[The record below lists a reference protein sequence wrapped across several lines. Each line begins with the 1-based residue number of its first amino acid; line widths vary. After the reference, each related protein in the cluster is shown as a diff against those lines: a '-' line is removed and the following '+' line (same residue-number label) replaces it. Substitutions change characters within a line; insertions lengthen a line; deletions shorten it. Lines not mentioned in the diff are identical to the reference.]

1 MSSQEENI
9 VWKGRSHQI
18 VNFWP
23 LVISLGVIIAILW
36 VAFGTDLPSWLA
48 VLAIIPLAY
57 GGWLYLGTKLMVFE
71 FTSER
76 IRIYEGI
83 LNQEI
88 NEVELY
94 RVKDTRLEKPFWL
107 RIFGLSN
114 IVLQTSDRTLHEVNI
129 RAVCHGAEIREKLR
143 KQVELLRDKKRVREV
158 DFEGG
163 GGDGN
168 EMEFEGDLM

>member
-1 MSSQEENI
+1 MLLEEENV

-23 LVISLGVIIAILW
+23 LMTSLLMVVLILLGAYAW
-36 VAFGTDLPSWLA
+36 AGWLA
-48 VLAIIPLAY
+48 WLAIVPLLY
-57 GGWLYLGTKLMVFE
+57 GGWLFLGTKLMVYE

-76 IRIYEGI
+76 MRIYEGI

-107 RIFGLSN
+107 RLFGLSN
-114 IVLQTSDRTLHEVNI
+114 IVLQTSDRSLPEVNI
-129 RAVCHGAEIREKLR
+129 RAVRNGAEIREKLR
-143 KQVELLRDKKRVREV
+143 KQVETLRDKKRVREV

-163 GGDGN
+163 DDV
-168 EMEFEGDLM
+168 EFEGEML

>member
-1 MSSQEENI
+1 MPSQEENV

-23 LVISLGVIIAILW
+23 LVLCVVLTIALLAG
-36 VAFGTDLPSWLA
+36 AFSWTPWL
-48 VLAIIPLAY
+48 LIPALVPVFY
-57 GGWLYLGTKLMVFE
+57 GIWLVLGTKLMVFE

-76 IRIYEGI
+76 MRIYEGV
-83 LNQEI
+83 LSQNI

-94 RVKDTRLEKPFWL
+94 RVKDTRIEKPFWL

-114 IVLQTSDRTLHEVNI
+114 IVLQTSDRSLPEIHI
-129 RAVCHGAEIREKLR
+129 RAVREVIEIREKLR

-163 GGDGN
+163 SVD
-168 EMEFEGDLM
+168 ERDLDGDLL

>member
-1 MSSQEENI
+1 MSTEEENV

-23 LVISLGVIIAILW
+23 LPTSLLIAIVILW
-36 VAFGTDLPSWLA
+36 VAFGTDLPNWLGF
-48 VLAIIPLAY
+48 LALVPLAY
-57 GGWLYLGTKLMVFE
+57 AGWLFLGTKLMVYE

-76 IRIYEGI
+76 MRIYEGI
-83 LNQEI
+83 LNQDI

-107 RIFGLSN
+107 RVFGLSN
-114 IVLQTSDRTLHEVNI
+114 IVLTTSDRSLPTIDI
-129 RAVCHGAEIREKLR
+129 RAVRNGVEIREKLR

-163 GGDGN
+163 DSDD
-168 EMEFEGDLM
+168 MDLDGDLM

>member
-1 MSSQEENI
+1 MPSQEENV

-23 LVISLGVIIAILW
+23 LVLSLLVMIAIMIG
-36 VAFGTDLPSWLA
+36 AFYSTAWLA
-48 VLAIIPLAY
+48 LLALVPFVY
-57 GGWLYLGTKLMVFE
+57 GGWLWLGTKLMVFE

-76 IRIYEGI
+76 MRIYEGI

-107 RIFGLSN
+107 RLFGLSN
-114 IVLQTSDRTLHEVNI
+114 IVLQTSDRSLPEVHI
-129 RAVCHGAEIREKLR
+129 RAVRHGAEIREKLR
-143 KQVELLRDKKRVREV
+143 KQVEILRDKKRVREV
-158 DFEGG
+158 DFEGN
-163 GGDGN
+163 GDD
-168 EMEFEGDLM
+168 MEFEGEM

>member
-1 MSSQEENI
+1 MTSEENV

-23 LVISLGVIIAILW
+23 LLASLAVFILFVVCAYNW
-36 VAFGTDLPSWLA
+36 SIWWLLGALFPLGYGSWL
-48 VLAIIPLAY
+48 
-57 GGWLYLGTKLMVFE
+57 WLGTRLKIFE

-76 IRIYEGI
+76 MRIYEGI

-94 RVKDTRLEKPFWL
+94 RVKDTKLLKPFWL
-107 RIFGLSN
+107 RVFGLST
-114 IVLQTSDRTLHEVNI
+114 IVLETSDRSCPTVEI
-129 RAVCHGAEIREKLR
+129 SAVRNGTEIREQLR
-143 KQVELLRDKKRVREV
+143 KQVEVLRDKKRVREV

-163 GGDGN
+163 GEHGDD
-168 EMEFEGDLM
+168 MDDLDGDLI

>member
-1 MSSQEENI
+1 MTEEENV

-23 LVISLGVIIAILW
+23 LVMAFLVALVILW
-36 VAFGTDLPSWLA
+36 GTFGTSLPAWVALLALVPFFYATWL
-48 VLAIIPLAY
+48 L
-57 GGWLYLGTKLMVFE
+57 LGTRLMVFE

-76 IRIYEGI
+76 MRIYEGI

-114 IVLQTSDRTLHEVNI
+114 IILTTSDRSLPTIEI
-129 RAVCHGAEIREKLR
+129 RAVRRGIEIREKLR

-163 GGDGN
+163 DSDDL
-168 EMEFEGDLM
+168 EFEGELM

>member
-1 MSSQEENI
+1 MSTEEENV

-18 VNFWP
+18 VNLWP
-23 LVISLGVIIAILW
+23 LVAALLLTLAILW
-36 VAFGTDLPSWLA
+36 IVLGTNLPMWVGLLA
-48 VLAIIPLAY
+48 LVPLAY
-57 GGWLYLGTKLMVFE
+57 GCWLYLGTKLMVYE

-76 IRIYEGI
+76 LRIYEGV

-107 RIFGLSN
+107 RLFGLSN
-114 IVLQTSDRTLHEVNI
+114 IILTTSDRSLPLIEI
-129 RAVCHGAEIREKLR
+129 LAVPDGVEIREKFR
-143 KQVELLRDKKRVREV
+143 KQVEMLRDKKRVREV

-163 GGDGN
+163 DN
-168 EMEFEGDLM
+168 DNLEFEDETR

>member
-1 MSSQEENI
+1 MASGEEKI

-23 LVISLGVIIAILW
+23 SAASALLLILILIGALTWRGW
-36 VAFGTDLPSWLA
+36 VAWGMFA
-48 VLAIIPLAY
+48 PLSY
-57 GGWLYLGTKLMVFE
+57 GAWLYLGTKLKVFE
-71 FTSER
+71 LTSER

-83 LNQEI
+83 LNQKI

-114 IVLQTSDRTLHEVNI
+114 IIMQTSDRSLPEVSI
-129 RAVCHGAEIREKLR
+129 LAVRGGVEIREKLR
-143 KQVELLRDKKRVREV
+143 KQVEILRDQKRVREV
-158 DFEGG
+158 DFDGADG
-163 GGDGN
+163 IDRGD
-168 EMEFEGDLM
+168 FDGDAV

>member
-1 MSSQEENI
+1 MSTEEENV

-23 LVISLGVIIAILW
+23 LLGALLVALLIFW
-36 VAFGTDLPSWLA
+36 VAFGTDLPGWLGF
-48 VLAIIPLAY
+48 LALVPLVYAA
-57 GGWLYLGTKLMVFE
+57 WLYLGTKLMVYE

-76 IRIYEGI
+76 MRIYEGI

-94 RVKDTRLEKPFWL
+94 RVKDTRLEKPFWFRVL
-107 RIFGLSN
+107 GLSN
-114 IVLQTSDRTLHEVNI
+114 IVLTTSDRSLPTI
-129 RAVCHGAEIREKLR
+129 DICAVRNGVEIREKLR

-163 GGDGN
+163 DSDD
-168 EMEFEGDLM
+168 MDLDVDMM

>member
-1 MSSQEENI
+1 MSIEEENV

-23 LVISLGVIIAILW
+23 LVIALLLTLAILW
-36 VAFGTDLPSWLA
+36 IALGTDLPGWIAL
-48 VLAIIPLAY
+48 LAIVPLAY
-57 GGWLYLGTKLMVFE
+57 AGWLFLGTKLMVYE

-76 IRIYEGI
+76 MRIYEGI
-83 LNQEI
+83 LNQSI
-88 NEVELY
+88 DEVELY

-107 RIFGLSN
+107 RLFGLSN
-114 IVLQTSDRTLHEVNI
+114 IVLTTSDRSLPTIEI
-129 RAVCHGAEIREKLR
+129 RAVRDGIEIREKLR

-163 GGDGN
+163 DSDDL
-168 EMEFEGDLM
+168 EFEGQL

>member
-1 MSSQEENI
+1 MPDKEENI

-23 LVISLGVIIAILW
+23 MMASLFLIILICVAAYWWSAWIAI
-36 VAFGTDLPSWLA
+36 A
-48 VLAIIPLAY
+48 AIVPLAY
-57 GGWLYLGTKLMVFE
+57 GGWLWLGTKLMVFE

-76 IRIYEGI
+76 MRIYEGI

-114 IVLQTSDRTLHEVNI
+114 IVLQTSDRSLPEVNI
-129 RAVCHGAEIREKLR
+129 RAVRDGAEIREKLR
-143 KQVELLRDKKRVREV
+143 KQVETLRDKKRVREV
-158 DFEGG
+158 DFEGSD
-163 GGDGN
+163 GDDG
-168 EMEFEGDLM
+168 EFEGEFM